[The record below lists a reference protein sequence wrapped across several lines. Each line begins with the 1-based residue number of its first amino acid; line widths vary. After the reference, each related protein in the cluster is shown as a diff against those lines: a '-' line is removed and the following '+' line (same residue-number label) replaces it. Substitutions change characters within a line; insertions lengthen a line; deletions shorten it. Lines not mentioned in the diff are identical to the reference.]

1 MPVSTGPTY
10 ARPWQTAGKRRL
22 TARAICASA
31 SYRPSLKPDCSAF
44 FWKRIKGTKPAT
56 FDILGVPIGD
66 YLFCAYF
73 VASKCHEAQKL
84 LAKREEIAEEFY
96 TAVKWWL
103 GLDISCVAVS
113 EAVELR
119 KHTANDAKCTELGWV
134 SISLVVGSYGECG
147 KEAQQCLSRL
157 ASHLAIHNC
166 MPKSGTLCKAEH
178 LPDEGKLQGNFL

>member
-1 MPVSTGPTY
+1 MESFHNAHLLV
-10 ARPWQTAGKRRL
+10 QMEAGAK
-22 TARAICASA
+22 
-31 SYRPSLKPDCSAF
+31 LKF
-44 FWKRIKGTKPAT
+44 F
-56 FDILGVPIGD
+56 V
-66 YLFCAYF
+66 Y
-73 VASKCHEAQKL
+73 
-84 LAKREEIAEEFY
+84 
-96 TAVKWWL
+96 
-103 GLDISCVAVS
+103 SCVAVS